1 MEADKQGVDAL
12 EDKLAAMEGLLRD
25 IRTDVSWI
33 LTAVRDELEAIRQR
47 EFWQEPGSEY
57 QSKRK

>member
-1 MEADKQGVDAL
+1 MEADKQSVPDSL
-12 EDKLAAMEGLLRD
+12 EEKLAAMEGHLRD

-47 EFWQEPGSEY
+47 DFWQEYRETY
-57 QSKRK
+57 QQE